1 MHSPDHLHQPGLLDQ
16 GHHQVDLGHQED
28 QRLVDTVVHRQE
40 EEDLGVADVLPRT
53 MDMDHAHTLDLHHQ
67 DGDGDPARVPDR
79 RLAVQLD
86 DVEAHRG
93 GARRDEEDEVLVTA
107 PEAALAAVD
116 REAERGAG
124 AEVDRGAE
132 SDRVAGGRWGE
143 MYCYARGGAC
153 PRNKDAVVST
163 EIEP

>member
-1 MHSPDHLHQPGLLDQ
+1 MLDQ

-28 QRLVDTVVHRQE
+28 QRLVDTEVHRQE
-40 EEDLGVADVLPRT
+40 EEALGVVDVLPRT

-67 DGDGDPARVPDR
+67 DGDGDPARVLDR
-79 RLAVQLD
+79 LLAAQLD

-116 REAERGAG
+116 RGVERGAGAG
-124 AEVDRGAE
+124 AEVDREAE
-132 SDRVAGGRWGE
+132 SDRVAGGRWVE
-143 MYCYARGGAC
+143 MYCYARGGVC

-163 EIEP
+163 EIDP